1 MSLDARLQS
10 VWYGPAWR
18 SLPLWPLALAFRV
31 AISLRAL
38 LYRLGVLRVQHVGV
52 PVIVVGNL
60 TVGGTGKTP
69 VAQWVARQLAAR
81 GRRVGIVLRGYG
93 GSHRGAPR
101 VVTAAD
107 AASVVGDEALLHA
120 QHGTH
125 VVVIGADRVAAGR
138 LAAEQGAEV
147 IVCDDGLQHARLARD
162 YEIAVVDG
170 TRGLGN
176 GWLLPA
182 GPLREPARRLE
193 SVHAVVVTDRG
204 GAQPLQTLQLR
215 RPLQVTARFAPGR
228 AVNLLTGEKRAL
240 QQFAGLSPL
249 HAVAGIGN
257 PDAFFGALREHGLH
271 VQDHALPDHAA
282 LDPDALSLPQDA
294 IVLMTAKDAVKCAG
308 LARPGWWWVELDLE
322 ISRADT
328 TIWLESLLARTGLT
342 GAGVALG

>member
-18 SLPLWPLALAFRV
+18 SLPLWPLALLFR
-31 AISLRAL
+31 ALIGLRAF
-38 LYRLGVLRVQHVGV
+38 LYRIGLLRAQHVGV

-69 VAQWVARQLAAR
+69 VAQWVARQLTAR

-101 VVTAAD
+101 VVTVAD
-107 AASVVGDEALLHA
+107 AASVVGDEAVLHA
-120 QHGTH
+120 RQGCH

-138 LAAEQGAEV
+138 LAAERGAEV
-147 IVCDDGLQHARLARD
+147 IVCDDGLQHVRLARD

-170 TRGLGN
+170 ARGLGN

-193 SVHAVVVTDRG
+193 SVHAVVLTDRG
-204 GAQPLQTLQLR
+204 GSQPVQTLNLRQPLQM
-215 RPLQVTARFAPGR
+215 TARFALGR
-228 AVNLLTGEKRAL
+228 AVNLVTGEKRLL
-240 QQFAGLSPL
+240 QQFAGLPGL
-249 HAVAGIGN
+249 HAIAGIGN
-257 PDAFFGALREHGLH
+257 PAAFFTALREHGLD
-271 VQDHALPDHAA
+271 VQAHALPDHAV
-282 LDPDALSLPQDA
+282 LDPTALAVPQDA

-308 LARPGWWWVELDLE
+308 IAREGWWWVELELE
-322 ISRADT
+322 ISRADA
-328 TIWLESLLARTGLT
+328 TIWLESLLTRTGLT